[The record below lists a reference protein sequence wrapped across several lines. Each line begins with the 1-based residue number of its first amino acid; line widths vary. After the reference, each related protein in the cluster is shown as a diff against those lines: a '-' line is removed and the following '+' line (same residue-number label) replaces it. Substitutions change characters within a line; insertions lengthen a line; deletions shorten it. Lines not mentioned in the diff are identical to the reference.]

1 MRSAVF
7 PEKILTD
14 RQSIKLRNTLHLL
27 VKEFSRYYK
36 YRVINESTVQ
46 GPKDNDMFLEKD
58 GRISSG
64 TLSSYKNNSLSLY
77 KRHYVLVQRFV
88 CDMV

>member
-1 MRSAVF
+1 MRSPVF

-14 RQSIKLRNTLHLL
+14 RQSIKLCNTLHLL

-46 GPKDNDMFLEKD
+46 GPKDNDMSLEKD

-64 TLSSYKNNSLSLY
+64 TLSSY
-77 KRHYVLVQRFV
+77 
-88 CDMV
+88 